1 MDNIY
6 LIGDLARKT
15 GLSVDTL
22 NYYLRIGLISEQARS
37 ERSGYRL
44 FDDSTVE
51 ELQSIIELRQNNVPI
66 KAGIV
71 IMKLFKRYVFKLPSD
86 QATLKLFKFNF
97 SGIVQKPL
105 AIISSI
111 DLKAVK
117 KAPKTGKS
125 HAITKRRS
133 AKKIKTLRN
142 FLFSR

>member
-66 KAGIV
+66 KE
-71 IMKLFKRYVFKLPSD
+71 
-86 QATLKLFKFNF
+86 
-97 SGIVQKPL
+97 
-105 AIISSI
+105 II
-111 DLKAVK
+111 
-117 KAPKTGKS
+117 
-125 HAITKRRS
+125 R
-133 AKKIKTLRN
+133 IKTDGVL
-142 FLFSR
+142 